1 MIHFLEK
8 NNGPSAIW
16 RNKMHSKNYKL
27 GTFDLNAF
35 IIVPSQ
41 HTLMIEKADGPHPF
55 FKTFSFFVFTDY
67 LKNTY
72 LQYFDCKNTNYRD
85 YTL

>member
-55 FKTFSFFVFTDY
+55 FKNVLFFCLHRL
-67 LKNTY
+67 LKEHISTIFR
-72 LQYFDCKNTNYRD
+72 LQNYE
-85 YTL
+85 LS

>member
-41 HTLMIEKADGPHPF
+41 HTLMIEKADRPYSRSLFCLHRL
-55 FKTFSFFVFTDY
+55 
-67 LKNTY
+67 LKEHISTIFQ
-72 LQYFDCKNTNYRD
+72 LQNYE
-85 YTL
+85 LS